1 MEFIRKI
8 AACALLVAASHPATA
23 ADQGFYFGVI
33 GGSANYE
40 FDTPQFIPAAGVIPS
55 FGGFGSPPFATFT
68 PAPRFF
74 TTPVFAAVAILSPT
88 WQPDDDDESTAW
100 GVIAGYRIMRY
111 AAVELN
117 YLNLGTLKES
127 DTVSLFPPGSGT
139 LQIDRE
145 LETTGP
151 SVSALGILPLLD
163 QWSVYV
169 RAGVLFADMELS
181 SSLNNSSSSITFG
194 SDSFLWGAGTQF
206 DWGKHWSVRV
216 DYQRFDS
223 VGEENGA
230 GRADIDLLSLGVLF
244 RL

>member
-1 MEFIRKI
+1 
-8 AACALLVAASHPATA
+8 
-23 ADQGFYFGVI
+23 
-33 GGSANYE
+33 
-40 FDTPQFIPAAGVIPS
+40 
-55 FGGFGSPPFATFT
+55 
-68 PAPRFF
+68 
-74 TTPVFAAVAILSPT
+74 
-88 WQPDDDDESTAW
+88 
-100 GVIAGYRIMRY
+100 MRY

-127 DTVSLFPPGSGT
+127 DTFSLFPPGSGT
-139 LQIDRE
+139 LQINRE
-145 LETTGP
+145 LETRGP

-163 QWSVYV
+163 QWSVYL

-181 SSLNNSSSSITFG
+181 SSLSGSSSSITFG

-216 DYQRFDS
+216 DFQRFDS
-223 VGEENGA
+223 VGEKNGA